1 MFSLANIIK
10 RRLATKIGDKMED
23 ITAGKNLLDDPSQI
37 GGMIK
42 DSIMNRP
49 TIAAATM
56 SDEEYEEYLRQQMMQ
71 RGGMAGGNPYMAPM
85 PALDMPPVGLA
96 PTGGFVGQTPNYLN
110 FAQQSLGGP
119 Y

>member
-56 SDEEYEEYLRQQMMQ
+56 SDEEYEEYLRNQIMGAGQQ
-71 RGGMAGGNPYMAPM
+71 PYMAPM
-85 PALDMPPVGLA
+85 PALDMPPVGFA

>member
-1 MFSLANIIK
+1 MFSLSNIIK
-10 RRLATKIGDKMED
+10 RRVMGKVDDKLED

-37 GGMIK
+37 GGIMK
-42 DSIMNRP
+42 DAIMNRP
-49 TIAAATM
+49 AIAAATM
-56 SDEEYEEYLRQQMMQ
+56 SDEEYEEYLRSQLGRQQ
-71 RGGMAGGNPYMAPM
+71 PYMAPM